1 MIMDYKNRYQVNL
14 YPVDS
19 EHSAIF
25 QCLQSGAH
33 DEIEE
38 ILLTASGGPFRDLTA
53 AQLADVTV
61 DQALAHPNWSM
72 GKKITIDSATMIN
85 KGLEII
91 EACWLFQVPIEKI
104 HVLVQPNS
112 VIHSMV
118 QFQDGAVIAQM
129 GTPDMKLPIQY
140 AMLYP
145 KRAFL
150 GGERLQFEQ
159 LQSIHFAKPNPA
171 LRGIELAS
179 EAFRRGGSMTTVMN
193 AANEYAVAKFLNREI
208 SFTDIYRWIE
218 YAMEHHSAIQN
229 PALEEILKT
238 EQETYTLLEKDRN
251 IIK

>member
-1 MIMDYKNRYQVNL
+1 M
-14 YPVDS
+14 
-19 EHSAIF
+19 
-25 QCLQSGAH
+25 
-33 DEIEE
+33 
-38 ILLTASGGPFRDLTA
+38 
-53 AQLADVTV
+53 
-61 DQALAHPNWSM
+61 
-72 GKKITIDSATMIN
+72 
-85 KGLEII
+85 
-91 EACWLFQVPIEKI
+91 
-104 HVLVQPNS
+104 
-112 VIHSMV
+112 IHSMV

-140 AMLYP
+140 AMFYP

-150 GGERLQFEQ
+150 GGERLKFEQ

-208 SFTDIYRWIE
+208 FFTDIYRWIE
-218 YAMEHHSAIQN
+218 YAMDHHSVIQN
-229 PALEEILKT
+229 PSLEEILKT

>member
-1 MIMDYKNRYQVNL
+1 M
-14 YPVDS
+14 
-19 EHSAIF
+19 
-25 QCLQSGAH
+25 
-33 DEIEE
+33 
-38 ILLTASGGPFRDLTA
+38 
-53 AQLADVTV
+53 
-61 DQALAHPNWSM
+61 
-72 GKKITIDSATMIN
+72 
-85 KGLEII
+85 
-91 EACWLFQVPIEKI
+91 
-104 HVLVQPNS
+104 
-112 VIHSMV
+112 IHSMV

-218 YAMEHHSAIQN
+218 YAMEHHSTIQN